1 MSTEERKK
9 LYHTELIKAGI
20 DFHQAEKV
28 ARLLAENLL
37 LAEDLLDE
45 QLTPEENQLV
55 QDVCAQWLTQRKRM
69 NFISKTLNSLLL

>member
-1 MSTEERKK
+1 MSTEERKR

-28 ARLLAENLL
+28 SKLLAENSL
-37 LAEDLLDE
+37 LAENLLDE

-55 QDVCAQWLTQRKRM
+55 QDVCTRWLAQRKRM
-69 NFISKTLNSLLL
+69 NFISKTLSSSL